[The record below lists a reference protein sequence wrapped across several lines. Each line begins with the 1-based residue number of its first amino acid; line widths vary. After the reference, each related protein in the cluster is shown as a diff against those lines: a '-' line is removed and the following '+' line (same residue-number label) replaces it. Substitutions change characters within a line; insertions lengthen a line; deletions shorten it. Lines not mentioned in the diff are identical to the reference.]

1 VLRAGDIQEREKR
14 EPVNLLDK
22 WAHPVGPVEVVFAP
36 VGTCKNLEEDVN
48 QSVMAPLTQVP
59 VETSPLA

>member
-1 VLRAGDIQEREKR
+1 MLRAGDIQEREKR
-14 EPVNLLDK
+14 EPVNLFDTQ
-22 WAHPVGPVEVVFAP
+22 AHLGGPVEVVFAP
-36 VGTCKNLEEDVN
+36 IGMCKNLEEDVN